1 MKGNPMFKDKDP
13 RADLF
18 AAASKPNP
26 TGLIAEEQLAE
37 FYASAPDHTAPGERT
52 WFLRGCNFILAYSEL
67 EPGTVL
73 ERKAQADEYV
83 LYLAD
88 QNPIATVEWGG
99 VATEVAGN
107 SVTFIPPGDSHI
119 NFPTGGNVVRLFT
132 VASKDLVE
140 MAPNAHAYDKSRKH
154 IPPFQSWPQPVG
166 GWKVRSY
173 SLAVP
178 DEPGRFGRIFRCT
191 TFMINALPPQNGP
204 RDPAKMSPHH
214 HDDFEQC
221 SLAVAGSFT
230 HHLRWA
236 WTTDMSDWQPDR
248 AIEVKSPSALVIP
261 PPVIHTTRAINEG
274 RNDLVDIFC
283 PPRMDFSLKPG
294 WVLNSDDYPMPQD
307 YKPNNP

>member
-1 MKGNPMFKDKDP
+1 MFKDEDP

-26 TGLIAEEQLAE
+26 TGLIAEEQLAA

-52 WFLRGCNFILAYSEL
+52 WFLRGCNFVLAYSEL
-67 EPGTVL
+67 EPGTAL
-73 ERKAQADEYV
+73 ERKTQADEYV
-83 LYLAD
+83 LYLAN
-88 QNPIATVEWGG
+88 QNHTATVEWGG
-99 VATEVAGN
+99 VTTEVAGN
-107 SVTFIPPGDSHI
+107 SVTFIPPGDSRI

-140 MAPNAHAYDKSRKH
+140 MAPNARTYDTLRDH

-173 SLAVP
+173 SLAVA

-191 TFMINALPPQNGP
+191 TFMVNALPSQNGP

-236 WTTDMSDWQPDR
+236 WTTDMSDWKPDQS
-248 AIEVKSPSALVIP
+248 IEVKSPSALVIP
-261 PPVIHTTRAINEG
+261 PPVIHTTRATSDE

-283 PPRMDFSLKPG
+283 PPRMDFSLKSG
-294 WVLNSDDYPMPQD
+294 WVLNADDYPMPQD
-307 YKPNNP
+307 GS